1 MFFWREFNSPSGG
14 MGCWWSQIHGFIAF
28 NAAREMTGR
37 EMGWVPYTHTLN
49 ASLLYDPST
58 FLPFFHVFFS
68 VKHGCIS
75 NRIVTFEAE
84 SYDQHGCCPPQ
95 SINNPQTPTNKKTF
109 DQLSLSAMLTKYT
122 PEV

>member
-1 MFFWREFNSPSGG
+1 MFFWREFNLPSGG

-28 NAAREMTGR
+28 NAAREMTGDG
-37 EMGWVPYTHTLN
+37 MGP
-49 ASLLYDPST
+49 LYLYAFVVRP
-58 FLPFFHVFFS
+58 FNLPPILSCFFCS

-95 SINNPQTPTNKKTF
+95 SINNPQTPTNKQTF
-109 DQLSLSAMLTKYT
+109 DQLSLSAMLNKYT